1 MKLKSWVLAGI
12 LTVPSVNAFAHY
24 KNRVEPT
31 VMVRVS
37 EYVRKAPRV
46 GKDGFE
52 RKERL
57 SFELSGWHSWFFSGR
72 LKEVND
78 YDPMLWGLKP
88 GTVEHWKEKNGNFFI
103 FLSKDGKSAL
113 FVGIY
118 DVDDETFKGVVSLLG
133 WNVETKEAEVL
144 KLLGYS
150 RVRWFLDETFLGISL
165 GKGKHP
171 VGLEVINNE
180 EGIRVIIK
188 DGTKRK
194 IWKINGDASD

>member
-1 MKLKSWVLAGI
+1 M
-12 LTVPSVNAFAHY
+12 
-24 KNRVEPT
+24 
-31 VMVRVS
+31 
-37 EYVRKAPRV
+37 
-46 GKDGFE
+46 
-52 RKERL
+52 
-57 SFELSGWHSWFFSGR
+57 
-72 LKEVND
+72 
-78 YDPMLWGLKP
+78 
-88 GTVEHWKEKNGNFFI
+88 
-103 FLSKDGKSAL
+103 
-113 FVGIY
+113 
-118 DVDDETFKGVVSLLG
+118 
-133 WNVETKEAEVL
+133 ETKEAEVL